1 MRLFIYK
8 SLFIFLCI
16 IIVYK
21 LTIGSLLQNLESKF
35 YNLKSKE
42 NILLLKEKV
51 RDEIKASIEKDK
63 ILDREDAI
71 LLKKFLNKVNSE
83 ITNAN

>member
-8 SLFIFLCI
+8 SIFIFLCVI
-16 IIVYK
+16 IAYK

-35 YNLKSKE
+35 YNFKSKE

-51 RDEIKASIEKDK
+51 KDEIKASIEKDK

>member
-16 IIVYK
+16 IITYK

-35 YNLKSKE
+35 DNLKSKE
-42 NILLLKEKV
+42 NILFLKEKI
-51 RDEIKASIEKDK
+51 RDEIKVSLKKDK
-63 ILDREDAI
+63 ILNKEDAV
-71 LLKKFLNKVNSE
+71 LLKKFLGKLNSE
-83 ITNAN
+83 ITKAN

>member
-8 SLFIFLCI
+8 SIFIFLCVI
-16 IIVYK
+16 IAYK

>member
-16 IIVYK
+16 IITYK

-35 YNLKSKE
+35 NNLKSKE
-42 NILLLKEKV
+42 NILFLKEKI
-51 RDEIKASIEKDK
+51 REEIKVSLKKDK
-63 ILDREDAI
+63 VLDKEDAI